1 MKLTTHT
8 QVSIEH
14 DYVAI
19 SNMTE
24 KDQIMKGWTISKVS
38 AEETLEYKFPA
49 KAVIGPDQT
58 LKVTISPTAIPGIV
72 HETVFGSLVIAVC
85 SVLLCSDSSML
96 HNFARCITLH
106 G

>member
-58 LKVTISPTAIPGIV
+58 LKVTISPTAIPNSSRNRIWK
-72 HETVFGSLVIAVC
+72 FSNCVC